1 MSNTETKSEVYRDI
15 HLTSDGLFTSSLF
28 NDTISIALEDEDMLA
43 RFHNENT
50 IYLYCTVDR
59 EMAKNLT
66 NGKMEYCIPLTLYEG
81 AIIAREITPN
91 SNNLVTL
98 RVAVYIGFDKD
109 KFYYDE
115 FRMGTEFMGAVY
127 SLLKKQGKAI
137 RNISEYK
144 AICAYTRT
152 LSRMK
157 QNNTT
162 TKMPIIEYTVNDPRL
177 LRNAQI
183 I

>member
-1 MSNTETKSEVYRDI
+1 MPNTETKSEVYKDI
-15 HLTSDGLFTSSLF
+15 HLTSDGLFTSLSNGIL
-28 NDTISIALEDEDMLA
+28 SSVLSDEDMLA
-43 RFHNENT
+43 RFLNENT
-50 IYLYCTVDR
+50 IYLYCVVDR
-59 EMAKNLT
+59 ETAKNLT
-66 NGKMEYCIPLTLYEG
+66 NGKMQHCIPLTLYEG
-81 AIIAREITPN
+81 ATIAREITPN

-98 RVAVYIGFDKD
+98 RVAVYIGFDKE

-157 QNNTT
+157 QNN
-162 TKMPIIEYTVNDPRL
+162 IEYTVNDPRL

>member
-15 HLTSDGLFTSSLF
+15 HLTSDGLFTSSF
-28 NDTISIALEDEDMLA
+28 NSILSSVLSDEDMLA

-50 IYLYCTVDR
+50 IYLYCVVDR
-59 EMAKNLT
+59 ETAKNLT
-66 NGKMEYCIPLTLYEG
+66 NGEMQNCIPLTLYEG
-81 AIIAREITPN
+81 ATIAREITPN

-98 RVAVYIGFDKD
+98 RVAVYIGFDKE

-115 FRMGTEFMGAVY
+115 FRMGSEFMGAVY

>member
-1 MSNTETKSEVYRDI
+1 MERGNGGRDI
-15 HLTSDGLFTSSLF
+15 KIEEGIQTCPIQKQ
-28 NDTISIALEDEDMLA
+28 NQ
-43 RFHNENT
+43 RF
-50 IYLYCTVDR
+50 
-59 EMAKNLT
+59 
-66 NGKMEYCIPLTLYEG
+66 
-81 AIIAREITPN
+81 
-91 SNNLVTL
+91 
-98 RVAVYIGFDKD
+98 
-109 KFYYDE
+109 
-115 FRMGTEFMGAVY
+115 MGGAVY